1 MDGWIDGYLFGWMAG
16 WMVGRQAYHHRNNIA
31 WPCIQYYACI
41 TDLLPG
47 LPGGFKAVVITSICY
62 YYLYFMNVCM
72 YVLFLFFVVVFLI
85 ITGKHCIGIA
95 FAKTKIFTY
104 EENRM
109 DFS

>member
-1 MDGWIDGYLFGWMAG
+1 MVIYLDGWLDGWLD
-16 WMVGRQAYHHRNNIA
+16 GRHTIIVIILHGHAFNTTHASLIF
-31 WPCIQYYACI
+31 
-41 TDLLPG
+41 LPG